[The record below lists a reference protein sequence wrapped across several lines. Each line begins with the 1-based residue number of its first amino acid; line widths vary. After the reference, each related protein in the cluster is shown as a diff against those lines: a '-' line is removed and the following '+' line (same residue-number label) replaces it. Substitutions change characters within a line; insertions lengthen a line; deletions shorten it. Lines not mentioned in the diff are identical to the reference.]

1 MASPIRLSTWIVD
14 ISEWE
19 PDRIEWDR
27 ILALFSPEIQA
38 KISAYYHRIDAQRS
52 LVGKLLI
59 HKIVSSIHSI
69 PWDQIKLKTNVN
81 GKPYLDPS
89 LVPDRCFN
97 FNISHDGS
105 MVVCSF
111 SESRRRTAAKEGE
124 VSRGNLSPSGG
135 GQDRHEIGV
144 DVMEYKLPRSEKTV
158 AEFRS
163 LLEDHLSPGEK
174 RMVDERSTSSS
185 DDDDNQRSVLDGLLQ
200 IWTFKESIIK
210 ALGCGLR
217 RELNTISLSNLTH
230 HSDIELEDPL
240 ETIEAGRQKDFVL
253 PDRSSNL
260 VVSFDG
266 KEDRNWRF
274 WNVVWTCPTQPS
286 SMKPPSKYIL
296 SAAVKSFSPDIL
308 SSELIHPVVFKTV
321 SDLLPS
327 Y

>member
-69 PWDQIKLKTNVN
+69 PWDQVKLKTNVN

-105 MVVCSF
+105 MVWW
-111 SESRRRTAAKEGE
+111 
-124 VSRGNLSPSGG
+124 

-174 RMVDERSTSSS
+174 RMIDARSTSFS

-240 ETIEAGRQKDFVL
+240 EIIKAGRQKDFVL

-266 KEDRNWRF
+266 KEDRNWKL

-296 SAAVKSFSPDIL
+296 SAAVMSFSPDIL
-308 SSELIHPVVFKTV
+308 SSELIHPVIFKTV

>member
-52 LVGKLLI
+52 LVAEDECEWEAVL
-59 HKIVSSIHSI
+59 
-69 PWDQIKLKTNVN
+69 
-81 GKPYLDPS
+81 
-89 LVPDRCFN
+89 
-97 FNISHDGS
+97 
-105 MVVCSF
+105 MCSF

-240 ETIEAGRQKDFVL
+240 ETIEAGRQKDFKIGTGGFGMLSGLVL
-253 PDRSSNL
+253 
-260 VVSFDG
+260 
-266 KEDRNWRF
+266 
-274 WNVVWTCPTQPS
+274 
-286 SMKPPSKYIL
+286 L
-296 SAAVKSFSPDIL
+296 SQAR
-308 SSELIHPVVFKTV
+308 
-321 SDLLPS
+321 
-327 Y
+327 